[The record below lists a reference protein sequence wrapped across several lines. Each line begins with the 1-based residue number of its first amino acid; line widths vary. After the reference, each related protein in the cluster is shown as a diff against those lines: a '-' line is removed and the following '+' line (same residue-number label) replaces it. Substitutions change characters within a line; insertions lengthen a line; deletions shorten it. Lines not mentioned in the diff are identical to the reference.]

1 MSKCGQKNKGIT
13 RRYSIT
19 VEKEKECFKKVGQKD
34 MEATRVLVSR
44 RLDKEDAVHIRVLT
58 RL

>member
-44 RLDKEDAVHIRVLT
+44 RLDKEDAVHI
-58 RL
+58 